1 MNDCI
6 FCKIARGEIPTEPVY
21 RDDSVMVIRDVN
33 PQAPTH
39 LLVIPVRH
47 IVSAAEVNDPKIWTL
62 IMERAVTTARELGL
76 EKDGFRMVMNTGVQ
90 SGQTVPHIHLHLLSG
105 RNFGWPPG

>member
-1 MNDCI
+1 MSDCI

-21 RDDSVMVIRDVN
+21 KDDSVMVLRDVN

-62 IMERAVTTARELGL
+62 IMERAVATARELGL